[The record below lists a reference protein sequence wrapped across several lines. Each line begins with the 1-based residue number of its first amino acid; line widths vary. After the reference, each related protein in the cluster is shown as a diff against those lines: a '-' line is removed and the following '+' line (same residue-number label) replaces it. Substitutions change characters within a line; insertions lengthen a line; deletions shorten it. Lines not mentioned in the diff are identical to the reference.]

1 MSWLAPVNPS
11 LVCFRLNDGRQGEEE
26 LEKLNREL
34 LDRVYDTGRV
44 FLTYTS
50 LRGRLTIRMAIGQR
64 STCERHVRRAW
75 DFISREAARLTG
87 EEG

>member
-64 STCERHVRRAW
+64 TTQERHVREAW
-75 DFISREAARLTG
+75 DLIIHNAGQL
-87 EEG
+87 